1 MFSSASE
8 IVSLTGLVFN
18 ERQKCGSVFYKVL
31 IIDLAQTLPKKELKE
46 SKPRIIAAYVLVQLL
61 AKSLSNV

>member
-1 MFSSASE
+1 MRDKVW
-8 IVSLTGLVFN
+8 VS
-18 ERQKCGSVFYKVL
+18 VL
-31 IIDLAQTLPKKELKE
+31 QSFDNRFGTNFAKKELKE